1 MARGRCICI
10 SEWVSVVISTQSLTA
25 WQACCLCSASLG
37 FSFFIYLFSIKT
49 LRNQALLNNT
59 ANYHNANTALAPSS
73 MSSLYVTNCICH
85 SSHTPTNP
93 PQHPPAPVLFRA
105 LSLPLWHPTAV
116 ASLSDVGWCVTRS
129 GGTSVQRDFPQALL
143 HHTNPPTSTTPRV
156 RLHHPGPWPAFRPHS
171 MSERPL
177 IMLPNTS
184 FLFWEL
190 CTLLSLTPPLLQT
203 R

>member
-1 MARGRCICI
+1 MLI
-10 SEWVSVVISTQSLTA
+10 QLLHLPP
-25 WQACCLCSASLG
+25 CLLCTLLIASATVH
-37 FSFFIYLFSIKT
+37 I
-49 LRNQALLNNT
+49 RQ
-59 ANYHNANTALAPSS
+59 
-73 MSSLYVTNCICH
+73 
-85 SSHTPTNP
+85 PTP

>member
-37 FSFFIYLFSIKT
+37 FHFFIYLFSIKT
-49 LRNQALLNNT
+49 LRNQALLNST

-93 PQHPPAPVLFRA
+93 PTTSPSARLVSCFVIA
-105 LSLPLWHPTAV
+105 AV
-116 ASLSDVGWCVTRS
+116 APNS
-129 GGTSVQRDFPQALL
+129 GCES
-143 HHTNPPTSTTPRV
+143 
-156 RLHHPGPWPAFRPHS
+156 FRRWLVCNQKWWHIC
-171 MSERPL
+171 SERLSPGSPPPYQPSHL
-177 IMLPNTS
+177 NHPQGEAPPS
-184 FLFWEL
+184 W
-190 CTLLSLTPPLLQT
+190 TLACF
-203 R
+203 